1 VTPEELQVELNWTN
15 EDLKQCQVENID
27 LRDQIRHYEAEYKK
41 LRAALDEERA
51 KVEKPRE
58 ALEQISRAEG
68 AFSRDP
74 LTHAENVIHDAVDT
88 ALSALAALEAT
99 DE

>member
-1 VTPEELQVELNWTN
+1 MELNWTN
-15 EDLKQCQVENID
+15 EDLEQCQAENRD

-51 KVEKPRE
+51 KVKKLERVTAE
-58 ALEQISRAEG
+58 ARGHPSCSDRLIEG
-68 AFSRDP
+68 AAMGDYCS
-74 LTHAENVIHDAVDT
+74 LCA
-88 ALSALAALEAT
+88 ALADLEAT